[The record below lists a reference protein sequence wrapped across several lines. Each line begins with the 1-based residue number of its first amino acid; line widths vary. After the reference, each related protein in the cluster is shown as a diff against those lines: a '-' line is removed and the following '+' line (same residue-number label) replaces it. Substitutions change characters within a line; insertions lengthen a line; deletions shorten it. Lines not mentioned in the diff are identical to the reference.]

1 MIVLPD
7 FNKSF
12 EYENNF
18 YLSCQ
23 NSRISKIIA
32 HYELFKKIKNLNGDI
47 IECGVFKGS
56 SLLRFAAFRE
66 IFQMKNKIIGF
77 DAFGKFPKT
86 KFKEDQTLRKKFIT
100 DAGNEGISKEQLMKV
115 LQRKKISN
123 VKLVKGDVTET
134 IPKFLKLNPK
144 LRISM
149 LNLDTDSYEP
159 AVAILENLF
168 PKIVKGGILILDDY
182 KIWPGETKAVD
193 DYFKNKRIK
202 IQRFQ
207 YSKTPH
213 YIIKTN

>member
-47 IECGVFKGS
+47 IECGVFKGT

-66 IFQMKNKIIGF
+66 IFQMKNRIFGF
-77 DAFGKFPKT
+77 DTFDQFPHT
-86 KFKEDQTLRKKFIT
+86 KFKEDQILRQKFIN
-100 DAGNEGISKEQLMKV
+100 DSGSNGISENQLKKV
-115 LQRKKISN
+115 FKKKNISN
-123 VKLVKGDVTET
+123 IELIKGDVIET
-134 IPKFLKLNPK
+134 IPQFLKTHPK
-144 LRISM
+144 LKISM
-149 LNLDTDSYEP
+149 LNLDTDVYEP
-159 AVAILENLF
+159 AVTILEKF
-168 PKIVKGGILILDDY
+168 YPKIIKDGILILDDY
-182 KIWPGETKAVD
+182 KVWPGETKAVD
-193 DYFKNKRIK
+193 EYFKNKKIK

-213 YIIKTN
+213 YIIKKD